1 MRTPWLAKRQNHKNV
16 SQLHHARQGMIT
28 EEMAY
33 VAEREGLPAELI
45 RTEVGRG
52 RMIIPANINHPN
64 LEPMAIEFCSMCGPK
79 FCPMQTKLEE
89 EALRE
94 LEEVLPQLK

>member
-16 SQLHHARQGMIT
+16 SQLHYARQGMIT

-45 RTEVGRG
+45 RAEVGQG
-52 RMIIPANINHPN
+52 RMVIPANINYPN
-64 LEPMAIEFCSMCGPK
+64 LEPMAIGIAAHASDIARDRDK
-79 FCPMQTKLEE
+79 AK
-89 EALRE
+89 AR
-94 LEEVLPQLK
+94 